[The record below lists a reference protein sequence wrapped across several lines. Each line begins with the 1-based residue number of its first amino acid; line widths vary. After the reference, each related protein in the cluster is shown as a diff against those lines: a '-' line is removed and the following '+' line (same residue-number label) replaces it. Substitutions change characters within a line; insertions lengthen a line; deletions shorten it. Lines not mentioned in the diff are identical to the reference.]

1 MQAYELTAHIDEHG
15 NLQLPSSY
23 KPIYGKDAKLI
34 LLIDET
40 SSPESAPSLAQFA
53 GALKGSPS
61 FNEDPVIIQ
70 RAMRDEWR

>member
-1 MQAYELTAHIDEHG
+1 MQAYELNAHIDEHG

-23 KPIYGKDAKLI
+23 EPLYGKDAKLI

-40 SSPESAPSLAQFA
+40 TPAESAPTLAQFA

-61 FNEDPVIIQ
+61 FSEDPVIIQ
-70 RAMRDEWR
+70 RAMRDEWQ